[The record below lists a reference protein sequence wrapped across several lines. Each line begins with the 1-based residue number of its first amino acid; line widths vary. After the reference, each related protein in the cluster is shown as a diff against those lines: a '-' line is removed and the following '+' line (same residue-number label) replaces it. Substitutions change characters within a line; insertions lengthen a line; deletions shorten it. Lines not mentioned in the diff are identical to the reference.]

1 MKQTQIIPFAMT
13 AALVFFCLFS
23 LDACKKEEAPLTPT
37 KLVREIFGR
46 PEKVEDSGVI
56 SVEYDEPDCI
66 IHYNFYPP
74 EKSTYEEE
82 LGRELTAKINRLFER
97 DKNIG
102 SIQITIFGL
111 YTDTYGNTGWKPA
124 LYFELDRAAVER
136 DEWKRLD
143 KKDLL
148 NAVKNLRWFR
158 TFS

>member
-1 MKQTQIIPFAMT
+1 MT

-56 SVEYDEPDCI
+56 SVEYDEPDCT

-74 EKSTYEEE
+74 EKSTYKEE